1 MPGTGQQPTSILN
14 RISTAIFHFNVAH
27 RQQPRWA
34 VQPSSFSAAI
44 KARYRRNGFRPTPFY
59 SNPRALPKNIELDF
73 EVLTNVPKPYKVYW
87 QVVNT
92 GDEAYRAGQLRGDFY
107 DSSSSGRNRTE
118 STMYKGT
125 HWVEGFVVKGNI
137 CVARTGEFVVNIG

>member
-1 MPGTGQQPTSILN
+1 
-14 RISTAIFHFNVAH
+14 
-27 RQQPRWA
+27 
-34 VQPSSFSAAI
+34 
-44 KARYRRNGFRPTPFY
+44 
-59 SNPRALPKNIELDF
+59 
-73 EVLTNVPKPYKVYW
+73 VPKPYKVYW